1 MIESDGEFKEAE
13 YHPVDDVTALSKED
27 CMEEFMFLGLRMMEG
42 VSEAEFM
49 DCFGESVDR
58 VYGAVLSE
66 LVRDK
71 LLVREDGRIFLTGY
85 GIDVSNY
92 VFEKFLF

>member
-1 MIESDGEFKEAE
+1 
-13 YHPVDDVTALSKED
+13 
-27 CMEEFMFLGLRMMEG
+27 MMEG

-71 LLVREDGRIFLTGY
+71 LLVWEDGRIFLTEY